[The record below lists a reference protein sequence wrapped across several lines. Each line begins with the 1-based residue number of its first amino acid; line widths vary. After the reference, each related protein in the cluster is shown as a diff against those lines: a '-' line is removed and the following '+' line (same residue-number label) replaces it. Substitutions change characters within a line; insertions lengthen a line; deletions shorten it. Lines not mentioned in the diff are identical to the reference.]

1 VGCFFSPF
9 CAMLKVANLRHRR
22 DFKWQARALR
32 EGEIAMSD
40 KPSDDKERPRSSI
53 FGSKRSED
61 KEEEKKTDERPSPF
75 GGKPASGIFGKP
87 AASEPS
93 KPSSTSTF
101 GRPAQMPPKPSTTT
115 GSTPKA
121 ESKPASSG
129 SGSGSG
135 STFGSRSGT
144 GVFGA
149 AKPADPAPPKPESPP
164 KPSTPKPEEKKPGG
178 LFGGFGRGGGKPE
191 EKKEPPKPA
200 SSAAPARIGSGTTAA
215 PKAEP
220 PSRSAAPAK
229 KPADVEQP
237 KRGFPN
243 LGALFGR
250 GKKEEEDKPAKPADA
265 PKIGTGKPAP
275 AEAPKPGGSPFS
287 RLQGEKPS
295 EPPKDQPKPATA
307 TGATPRFGAAAAT
320 PPKADPKKDDK
331 KPEQPAKGGFFS
343 RFRRGGAAKPESGA
357 SAAPL
362 KTPAPIDGKRGGS
375 SIPGAPPA
383 RGEKQAKPLEG
394 QTHVTVKN
402 VGLSLDQKL
411 DMIGWLLIVTG
422 VVMIFGFIQPDEGTF
437 TKAIVDIFGALFGY
451 GRYVLPLPCLAVG
464 GWLLVR
470 YFKENPFLTFDALQ
484 MTGAVL
490 LFLSIVTGLHT
501 IELIDK
507 IVYDWDELIA
517 VSARA
522 VDLMQGGGWV
532 GDRLYM
538 ILIRLTGEFGVP
550 VVLAITTFIGTLW
563 LFELSLA
570 EITTYIKS
578 SFQIFG
584 ARTRRIRESWRAW
597 RQTVAARRAAQA
609 AARAQ
614 VRAQREAAKLA
625 AQAQAQ
631 PKPAAGLPAAATLAH
646 TADLPEQPVPAT
658 VGAEQTPPA
667 RKAAFRTS
675 VVVPAVAVAQPPS
688 EETPLPAPAIAKPAP
703 LGARSTPVQTA
714 AQPAAQPTAFSVP
727 VAEASPTAAPE
738 KPAEKSKTGVF
749 GGVFGGKPK
758 SEPTPTPEKP
768 AESAPAAS
776 TAPEK
781 PAEKPKTGSFG
792 GIFGGGKPK
801 SEPTPTPEKPA
812 ESAPAASPAPE
823 KPAEKPKTGSFSGI
837 FGGGKPKSEPTPTPE
852 KPAESAPAAST
863 APEKPAEKPKTG
875 SFGGIFGGGKPKSEP
890 APDAPTVATPAATA
904 PVDTPE
910 AAPEKPAEKPKT
922 GSFGGV
928 FGGGKPKSEPAP
940 DAPTVSTPTAT
951 APVDTPEAAP
961 EKPAEKPKTGSFG
974 GIFGGGKPKSE
985 PAPDAPTV
993 ATPAATAPVDSEPPD
1008 LSVTQPTRATGA
1020 FKTPTPAPK
1029 PGSGIFGSKPK
1040 PAEPEP
1046 ADDAEDEAMPVAK
1059 APPPPAKPASGI
1071 FGSKPSSSPFGSPS
1085 AFRPAP
1091 KPTSEQPAVRAPQP
1105 DDAADDLEDRLDDE
1119 DAAHSAPLTPERV
1132 PTSAPAPRIF
1142 GSFGGA
1148 KPTEKPAESSVGTP
1162 VAAAAPLSAA
1172 ELPPMQHLPGDTTW
1186 QMPDY
1191 RELLQSGSAQT
1202 ITEEMLAERRRLIE
1216 ETLEAFGAPGR
1227 VVETNVGP
1235 TITQFG
1241 VEPGYLNSRGKQT
1254 RIKVNQIAKLDAD
1267 LALALAARSIRIEAP
1282 VPGKGYVGIEVP
1294 NPETSLVG
1302 LRDIIGSSTFNQMR
1316 SRLRVALGKSID
1328 GAAVVSDLTQMPH
1341 MLIAGTTGSG
1351 KSVCVNAVIACLLL
1365 QNSPDDLK
1373 LIMVDPKR
1381 VELTGYNGIP
1391 HLVSPVVVDL
1401 ERVTGVLKWVTR
1413 EMDDRYK
1420 KFAASGARNITDY
1433 NSKIGATEPR
1443 MPYLVVII
1451 DELADLMMLAP
1462 DETEKQLTRLAQ
1474 MARAT
1479 GIHLII
1485 STQRPSVDVVTGLI
1499 KANFPARISFAVA
1512 SSVDSRV
1519 ILDQPGAEKLLGRGD
1534 MLYQAPD
1541 AAAPIRV
1548 QGVYVSDAELKQITD
1563 FWKAAQ
1569 KERGTPLSSVSF
1581 DHAPDKPTAKLTK
1594 PGESAPFQP
1603 RTERFGSSSPFGT
1616 PKFAPPRPQPSPD
1629 DDAFFAAVRGDA
1641 AEDEA
1646 VDDALYE
1653 KAVEL
1658 YRQNNGKISVMMLQ
1672 TRLKVGYRHAE
1683 SIYKLMRERGVVK
1696 NTDSGDDNADA

>member
-1 VGCFFSPF
+1 
-9 CAMLKVANLRHRR
+9 
-22 DFKWQARALR
+22 
-32 EGEIAMSD
+32 MSD
-40 KPSDDKERPRSSI
+40 KPSDDKERPRSSK
-53 FGSKRSED
+53 FSSRSED
-61 KEEEKKTDERPSPF
+61 KEKEEEKKTGERPPLF
-75 GGKPASGIFGKP
+75 GGKPASSIFGKP
-87 AASEPS
+87 TASEPS

-129 SGSGSG
+129 SGSTSG
-135 STFGSRSGT
+135 SRPGT
-144 GVFGA
+144 GMFDT

-178 LFGGFGRGGGKPE
+178 LFSGFGRGGGKPE

-200 SSAAPARIGSGTTAA
+200 SSAAPARIGTGTTAA

-229 KPADVEQP
+229 KPADAEQP

-250 GKKEEEDKPAKPADA
+250 GKKEEADKPAKPADA
-265 PKIGTGKPAP
+265 SKIGTGKPAP
-275 AEAPKPGGSPFS
+275 VEAPKSGGGLFS

-307 TGATPRFGAAAAT
+307 TGATPRFGDAAAT

-331 KPEQPAKGGFFS
+331 KPEQSAKGGFFS
-343 RFRRGGAAKPESGA
+343 RLRRGGAAKPESGA

-422 VVMIFGFIQPDEGTF
+422 VVMIFGLIQPDEGTF

-470 YFKENPFLTFDALQ
+470 YFKKNPFLTFDALQ

-570 EITTYIKS
+570 EIATYIKS

-584 ARTRRIRESWRAW
+584 ARTGRIRESWRAW

-614 VRAQREAAKLA
+614 VRAQREAATLA
-625 AQAQAQ
+625 AQAQGQ

-646 TADLPEQPVPAT
+646 TADLPEQPVLAT

-675 VVVPAVAVAQPPS
+675 IVAPAVAVAQPPS

-738 KPAEKSKTGVF
+738 KPAEK
-749 GGVFGGKPK
+749 
-758 SEPTPTPEKP
+758 
-768 AESAPAAS
+768 
-776 TAPEK
+776 
-781 PAEKPKTGSFG
+781 
-792 GIFGGGKPK
+792 
-801 SEPTPTPEKPA
+801 
-812 ESAPAASPAPE
+812 
-823 KPAEKPKTGSFSGI
+823 
-837 FGGGKPKSEPTPTPE
+837 
-852 KPAESAPAAST
+852 
-863 APEKPAEKPKTG
+863 PKTG

-890 APDAPTVATPAATA
+890 APDAPTVATPT
-904 PVDTPE
+904 
-910 AAPEKPAEKPKT
+910 
-922 GSFGGV
+922 
-928 FGGGKPKSEPAP
+928 
-940 DAPTVSTPTAT
+940 
-951 APVDTPEAAP
+951 
-961 EKPAEKPKTGSFG
+961 
-974 GIFGGGKPKSE
+974 
-985 PAPDAPTV
+985 
-993 ATPAATAPVDSEPPD
+993 ATAPVDSEPPD
-1008 LSVTQPTRATGA
+1008 LSVTQPTRATGV

-1029 PGSGIFGSKPK
+1029 PVSSIFGSKPK
-1040 PAEPEP
+1040 PAEPQP
-1046 ADDAEDEAMPVAK
+1046 AEDAEDEDVPVAK

-1071 FGSKPSSSPFGSPS
+1071 FGSKPASSPFGSPS

-1105 DDAADDLEDRLDDE
+1105 EDAADDLEDMLDDE
-1119 DAAHSAPLTPERV
+1119 DDAHSAPLPPERV
-1132 PTSAPAPRIF
+1132 PTSAPASRIF

-1148 KPTEKPAESSVGTP
+1148 KPTEKSAEPSIGTP
-1162 VAAAAPLSAA
+1162 VAAAVPPSSA

-1186 QMPDY
+1186 PMPDY
-1191 RELLQSGSAQT
+1191 RELLQSGSVQT

-1413 EMDDRYK
+1413 EMDERYK

-1603 RTERFGSSSPFGT
+1603 RTERFGSSSPFGA
-1616 PKFAPPRPQPSPD
+1616 PKFAPPRPQPSPEN
-1629 DDAFFAAVRGDA
+1629 DAFFAAVRGDA

-1658 YRQNNGKISVMMLQ
+1658 YRQNNGKISVMILQ